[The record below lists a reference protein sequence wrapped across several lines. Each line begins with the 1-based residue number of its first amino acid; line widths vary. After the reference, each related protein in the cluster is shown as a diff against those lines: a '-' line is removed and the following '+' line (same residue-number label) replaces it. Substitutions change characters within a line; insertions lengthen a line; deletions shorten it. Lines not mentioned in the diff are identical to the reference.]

1 MSMASLEWVF
11 REGRFGAAKA
21 VFYGGLA
28 VGVLDAIDAFV
39 FFGFIRGA
47 RMLSIFQAVAGG
59 LLGREAA
66 FQGGVPTFAFG
77 LLLHFFI
84 ALAVALVY
92 YLASRKLPELTRRP
106 LLWGALYGVAVFF
119 FMQKAVIPLSRLGPG
134 KMALPGLLNG
144 VIGHALMVGIPAA
157 VFARMGPPAAG
168 SQ

>member
-1 MSMASLEWVF
+1 MASLEWVF

-21 VFYGGLA
+21 VLYGGLA

-59 LLGREAA
+59 LLGREVA

-77 LLLHFFI
+77 LLIHFFI

-106 LLWGALYGVAVFF
+106 LLWGALYGVAVFV

-157 VFARMGPPAAG
+157 LFARMGPPAAG